1 MKDEVKI
8 ILDIFDKILLKNVD
22 HHLRLNLEPN
32 STQFKTLKNE
42 IISSELTK
50 LLVKE
55 DLGGA
60 GMTLTDIIPIIQLS
74 AQYGTPVPFIETI
87 ISNFLL
93 SELNIKAENDFITL
107 TNKTENILIK
117 KNKISGNFK
126 SIPYLHLAE
135 KILVETEIKNQKYI
149 ILFKKGGKLTLQKNF
164 LSEPKFDLDASELE
178 IISMMEKPE
187 PIDVQNLLIN
197 VRSIQSFGAM
207 EKILKLCIEY
217 CSQRKQFG
225 RTLSKFQ
232 MIQNHISEIA
242 LEVAASGASLST
254 LKNNNKNFYNLKST
268 AIPKIRTGI
277 ASGKVIAL
285 SHQVHGA
292 MGFTKEYELSY
303 FTKAL
308 NSWRNEFGNE
318 IYWQNILG
326 KLFLNQNKNFWEFLN
341 N

>member
-74 AQYGTPVPFIETI
+74 AQYGTPIPFIETI

-117 KNKISGNFK
+117 KDKISGNFK

>member
-8 ILDIFDKILLKNVD
+8 ILDICDKILLKNVD

-74 AQYGTPVPFIETI
+74 AQYGTPIPFIETI

-149 ILFKKGGKLTLQKNF
+149 ILFKKGGKLTPQKNF

>member
-8 ILDIFDKILLKNVD
+8 ILDICDKILLKNVD

-32 STQFKTLKNE
+32 STQFKTLKDE

-60 GMTLTDIIPIIQLS
+60 GMTLNDIIPIVQLS
-74 AQYGTPVPFIETI
+74 AQYGTPIPFIETI

-93 SELNIKAENDFITL
+93 SELNIKPENDFITL
-107 TNKTENILIK
+107 TNKTENIIIK
-117 KNKISGNFK
+117 KDKISGTFK
-126 SIPYLHLAE
+126 SIPYLNLAE

-149 ILFKKGGKLTLQKNF
+149 ILFKKGGKLKLQKNF
-164 LSEPKFDLDASELE
+164 LSEPKFDLDAAELE
-178 IISMMEKPE
+178 IISMTEKPE
-187 PIDVQNLLIN
+187 QMDIQNLLIN

-254 LKNNNKNFYNLKST
+254 LKNNNKIGTVKKNSITRSQDTPDVYL
-268 AIPKIRTGI
+268 
-277 ASGKVIAL
+277 
-285 SHQVHGA
+285 
-292 MGFTKEYELSY
+292 
-303 FTKAL
+303 L
-308 NSWRNEFGNE
+308 NSIIGWRTNYLLKVKNLFSSKKNGLWIMDENKMFD
-318 IYWQNILG
+318 IDTLTDYKIV
-326 KLFLNQNKNFWEFLN
+326 KLLMRDY
-341 N
+341 

>member
-74 AQYGTPVPFIETI
+74 AQYGTPIPFIETI

>member
-1 MKDEVKI
+1 M
-8 ILDIFDKILLKNVD
+8 
-22 HHLRLNLEPN
+22 
-32 STQFKTLKNE
+32 
-42 IISSELTK
+42 
-50 LLVKE
+50 
-55 DLGGA
+55 
-60 GMTLTDIIPIIQLS
+60 S
-74 AQYGTPVPFIETI
+74 AQYGTPIPFIETI

-93 SELNIKAENDFITL
+93 SELNIKPENDFITL

-117 KNKISGNFK
+117 KDKISGDFK
-126 SIPYLHLAE
+126 SIPYLNLAE
-135 KILVETEIKNQKYI
+135 KILVETEIKNQKLI
-149 ILFKKGGKLTLQKNF
+149 ILFKKGGKLKLQKNF

-187 PIDVQNLLIN
+187 QIDVQNLLIN

-254 LKNNNKNFYNLKST
+254 LKNNNKKFYDLKST

-326 KLFLNQNKNFWEFLN
+326 KLFLNQNKNLWEFLN
-341 N
+341 H

>member
-149 ILFKKGGKLTLQKNF
+149 ILFKKGGKLKLQKNF

-187 PIDVQNLLIN
+187 QMDIQNLLIN

>member
-74 AQYGTPVPFIETI
+74 AQYGTPIPFIETI

-149 ILFKKGGKLTLQKNF
+149 ILFKKGGKLTLEKNF

>member
-1 MKDEVKI
+1 M
-8 ILDIFDKILLKNVD
+8 
-22 HHLRLNLEPN
+22 
-32 STQFKTLKNE
+32 
-42 IISSELTK
+42 
-50 LLVKE
+50 
-55 DLGGA
+55 
-60 GMTLTDIIPIIQLS
+60 
-74 AQYGTPVPFIETI
+74 
-87 ISNFLL
+87 
-93 SELNIKAENDFITL
+93 
-107 TNKTENILIK
+107 
-117 KNKISGNFK
+117 
-126 SIPYLHLAE
+126 
-135 KILVETEIKNQKYI
+135 
-149 ILFKKGGKLTLQKNF
+149 FKKGGKLKLQKNF
-164 LSEPKFDLDASELE
+164 LSEPKFDLDAAELE

-187 PIDVQNLLIN
+187 QIDVQNLLIN

-303 FTKAL
+303 FTKVL

-326 KLFLNQNKNFWEFLN
+326 KLFLNQNKNLWEFLN
-341 N
+341 H

>member
-8 ILDIFDKILLKNVD
+8 ILDICDKILLKNVD

-60 GMTLTDIIPIIQLS
+60 GMTLNDIIPIVQLS
-74 AQYGTPVPFIETI
+74 AQYGTPIPFIETI

-93 SELNIKAENDFITL
+93 SELNIKPENDFITL
-107 TNKTENILIK
+107 TNKTENIIIK
-117 KNKISGNFK
+117 KDKISGNFK
-126 SIPYLHLAE
+126 SIPYLNLAE

-149 ILFKKGGKLTLQKNF
+149 ILFKKGGKLKLQKNF
-164 LSEPKFDLDASELE
+164 LSEPKFDLDAAELE

-187 PIDVQNLLIN
+187 QMDIQNLLIN

-242 LEVAASGASLST
+242 LEVAASGASLS
-254 LKNNNKNFYNLKST
+254 
-268 AIPKIRTGI
+268 
-277 ASGKVIAL
+277 L
-285 SHQVHGA
+285 SLIH
-292 MGFTKEYELSY
+292 
-303 FTKAL
+303 
-308 NSWRNEFGNE
+308 
-318 IYWQNILG
+318 I
-326 KLFLNQNKNFWEFLN
+326 
-341 N
+341 

>member
-8 ILDIFDKILLKNVD
+8 ILDICDKILLKNVD

-74 AQYGTPVPFIETI
+74 AQYGTPIPFIETI

-126 SIPYLHLAE
+126 SIPYLNLAE
-135 KILVETEIKNQKYI
+135 KILVETEFKNQKYI

>member
-8 ILDIFDKILLKNVD
+8 ILDICDKILLKNVD

-149 ILFKKGGKLTLQKNF
+149 ILFKKGGKLTLEKNF

>member
-117 KNKISGNFK
+117 KDKISGNFK

>member
-1 MKDEVKI
+1 M
-8 ILDIFDKILLKNVD
+8 
-22 HHLRLNLEPN
+22 
-32 STQFKTLKNE
+32 
-42 IISSELTK
+42 
-50 LLVKE
+50 
-55 DLGGA
+55 
-60 GMTLTDIIPIIQLS
+60 
-74 AQYGTPVPFIETI
+74 
-87 ISNFLL
+87 
-93 SELNIKAENDFITL
+93 
-107 TNKTENILIK
+107 
-117 KNKISGNFK
+117 
-126 SIPYLHLAE
+126 
-135 KILVETEIKNQKYI
+135 
-149 ILFKKGGKLTLQKNF
+149 FKKGGKLKLQKNF
-164 LSEPKFDLDASELE
+164 LSEPKFDLDAVELE

-187 PIDVQNLLIN
+187 QMDIQNLLIN

-326 KLFLNQNKNFWEFLN
+326 KLFLNQNKNLWEFLN
-341 N
+341 H

>member
-74 AQYGTPVPFIETI
+74 AQYGTPIPFIETI

-126 SIPYLHLAE
+126 SIPYLNLAE

-149 ILFKKGGKLTLQKNF
+149 ILFKKGGKLILQKNF